1 MKKILCIALIMLLSL
16 SAIAETRLT
25 VSGSGS
31 VQVSASYAIVSLGV
45 RNSEKTVLKAQSKTN
60 EAISAI
66 RKALTQS
73 LLPEEAISTD
83 RVSIQT
89 DYDYSS
95 FGGRNNGYIA
105 SQTLRLKVEK
115 LDEVGKVMD
124 TAFEAGATY
133 LDGVS
138 FYAADTDEAS
148 AEALRLAVQSAD
160 AQAKLLA
167 EALGLTISGI
177 ESAQVNSNSARSSIF
192 NNFSYDFGAPQAKA
206 ADYFPTELRADLISV
221 DAYVTVVYI
230 AE

>member
-1 MKKILCIALIMLLSL
+1 MKKLLCIALVLLLVL
-16 SAIAETRLT
+16 SAVAETRLT
-25 VSGSGS
+25 VNGSGS
-31 VQVSASYAIVSLGV
+31 VQVSASYALVTLGV
-45 RNSEKTVLKAQSKTN
+45 RSTEKTVMKAQSKTN

-95 FGGRNNGYIA
+95 FGARSNGYQA
-105 SQTLRLKVEK
+105 SQALMLKVEK
-115 LDEVGKVMD
+115 LDDVGKVID

-148 AEALRLAVQSAD
+148 AEALRLAVKSAD

-167 EALGLTISGI
+167 DALGLTISGI
-177 ESAQVNSNSARSSIF
+177 ESAQVNSNSARSAIF
-192 NNFSYDFGAPQAKA
+192 NNFSYDYGAQEAKA

-221 DAYVTVVYI
+221 SASVTVVYI